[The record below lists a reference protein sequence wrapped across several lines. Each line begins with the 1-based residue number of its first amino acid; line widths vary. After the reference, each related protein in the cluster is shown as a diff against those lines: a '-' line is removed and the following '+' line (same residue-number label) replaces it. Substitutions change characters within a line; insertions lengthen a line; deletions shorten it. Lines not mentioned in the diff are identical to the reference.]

1 MDLYP
6 ITPAGIIRCKCQL
19 TPVGNR
25 QPSYSV
31 MTTQRRLQIIV
42 VLVLALAIAGS
53 VLIASLYLF
62 APQRIP
68 TWLSHAAPPPGE
80 AATPA
85 PQTPTTNEPESVA
98 STEPKPE
105 LETASPSTEL
115 AKSVRRKSSGGSTGL
130 KVEPSESPS
139 PERPV
144 VTEPPREE
152 NEGENSAV
160 RSQVL
165 ARIDLMPHLS
175 SGNRSKLYHAV
186 DRARKM
192 RKLMVVSFDT
202 GQTVLSA
209 PATRQLLEFFN
220 DKRLAEWEG
229 LMKDPTIVFVV
240 LGYADTTGDAR
251 LNLRIST
258 ARAEKLS
265 KLLEEQ
271 AGIKSPM
278 HAVGMGESE
287 MFGREQL
294 AKNRIVEVWAVLP

>member
-1 MDLYP
+1 M
-6 ITPAGIIRCKCQL
+6 
-19 TPVGNR
+19 
-25 QPSYSV
+25 
-31 MTTQRRLQIIV
+31 RRLQIIV
-42 VLVLALAIAGS
+42 VLVLALAIAGTA
-53 VLIASLYLF
+53 LIVSLHLF
-62 APQRIP
+62 APHRIP
-68 TWLSHAAPPPGE
+68 AWLSRATPPPGE

-85 PQTPTTNEPESVA
+85 PQTSTRNEPEPVA

-105 LETASPSTEL
+105 PETAPPSTEL
-115 AKSVRRKSSGGSTGL
+115 AKSVGRRKSSGGSTDL

-186 DRARKM
+186 DRARNM
-192 RKLMVVSFDT
+192 RKLMVVSFDK

-209 PATRQLLEFFN
+209 PATRQLLEFIN
-220 DKRLAEWEG
+220 EKRLAEWES

-258 ARAEKLS
+258 ARAENLT

-271 AGIKSPM
+271 AGIKSLM

-287 MFGREQL
+287 MFGKEQL

>member
-1 MDLYP
+1 M
-6 ITPAGIIRCKCQL
+6 IACKSQL
-19 TPVGNR
+19 TPGGTR

-53 VLIASLYLF
+53 ALIASLYLF

-68 TWLSHAAPPPGE
+68 TWLSRATPPPGE

-85 PQTPTTNEPESVA
+85 PQTPTTNEPEPVA

-105 LETASPSTEL
+105 PETASPSSEL
-115 AKSVRRKSSGGSTGL
+115 AKSVGRRKPPGGFTDL
-130 KVEPSESPS
+130 KVGPGESPS

-165 ARIDLMPHLS
+165 ARIDLTPHLS

-186 DRARKM
+186 DRARIM

-209 PATRQLLEFFN
+209 PATRQLLEFIN
-220 DKRLAEWEG
+220 EKRLAEWES

-258 ARAEKLS
+258 ARAENLA

-271 AGIKSPM
+271 AGIKSLM

-287 MFGREQL
+287 LFGREQL